1 MSDLS
6 VALDSVAFEEF
17 NSPEARALLNAID
30 DLRELQVGD
39 IVDLPQIIVVGD
51 QSAGKSSVL
60 EAISRV
66 RFPAKGDICTR
77 FATELRLRRAPETRI
92 AVSIE
97 SHGSG
102 SSYQFHRTSFDKD
115 ELPGIISEA
124 AERMGVQP
132 SSGKGFSRD
141 ILRVEVAGPSVYPL
155 TVVDLPGFFHAATS
169 DQSQEG
175 KKIARELAESYMQ
188 QPKSIILAVVSANQN
203 LANQIVIQEAR
214 KHDPNRERTLGII
227 TKPDLAPPNTLN
239 ASKCQQLIRGQES
252 MHKLKLGWH
261 LLRNRPEGKEDMG
274 ADERDAEEDR
284 FFQTSEWCSVLPSSR
299 GIVPLRKKLSKVLL
313 EHIKKTLP
321 NLTKEIE
328 AGLSTRQQ
336 ALDRLGKPR
345 LEPDD
350 LRAYLFEIADRFQ
363 RLTRDAIDGRYNDDF
378 FGDLYDSA
386 QPRKLRALLRKLTRA
401 FHATLVT
408 KGVDREIEWEDEDR
422 IPSNDHG
429 LDWISSG
436 EDAPEYLEP
445 YLRLFDGLPEPT
457 YVPETDLCEELEQL
471 AASNLGTEFPGLP
484 NGNLAFQLFKM
495 QAKPW
500 SGIAELY
507 LDQAVNLAESFV
519 EDLFIHIIGA
529 DKQTANAVL
538 TSCVV
543 DFFQGKRKLLKTKL
557 QEISQPYVAAYGP
570 PLDAEFHAA
579 LSSRI
584 VKREAGRVASLLEEV
599 FPTVFTDKAGKALTR
614 EQVEQA
620 IGDAEKNRV
629 REFGTEKVID
639 LAMTHFQVRY
649 LNDNA
654 MPITQFLTCIQ
665 ISLTTFAENVVN
677 LAVESCLISDLPTIM
692 TPSMVIR
699 MDEERL
705 KELVS
710 ESEDVRLERNALQQ
724 EVKILR
730 EGLKK
735 CQMAR
740 LHERTG

>member
-1 MSDLS
+1 MSDIGI
-6 VALDSVAFEEF
+6 ALDSVAFDEF

-66 RFPAKGDICTR
+66 RFPAKGDLCTR

-92 AVSIE
+92 AVRIDRDGSAS
-97 SHGSG
+97 SHH
-102 SSYQFHRTSFDKD
+102 FHRTSFDKD
-115 ELPGIISEA
+115 DLPGIINEA
-124 AERMGVQP
+124 AKHMGIQP
-132 SSGKGFSRD
+132 GNSANGLSRD
-141 ILRVEVAGPSVYPL
+141 ILRVEIADPSVYPL
-155 TVVDLPGFFHAATS
+155 TLVDLPGFFHAATS

-175 KKIARELAESYMQ
+175 KKIAMKLAESYMQ

-214 KHDPNRERTLGII
+214 KHDPERERTIGII
-227 TKPDLAPPNTLN
+227 TKPDLTLPNTPN
-239 ASKCQQLIRGQES
+239 AKKYQQLIRGQES

-261 LLRNRPEGKEDMG
+261 VLRNRPEGTEETD
-274 ADERDAEEDR
+274 ADERDAEEER
-284 FFQTSEWCSVLPSSR
+284 FFRTSEWCSVAPSSR
-299 GIVPLRKKLSKVLL
+299 GIVSLRKKLSKVLL

-321 NLTKEIE
+321 SLIKEIE
-328 AGLSTRQQ
+328 GGLSNRQQ
-336 ALDRLGKPR
+336 ALERLGKPR
-345 LEPDD
+345 LESDD
-350 LRAYLFEIADRFQ
+350 LRTYLIEIADRFQ
-363 RLTRDAIDGRYNDDF
+363 RLARDAIDGRYNDDF
-378 FGDLYDSA
+378 FDGPCNSA
-386 QPRKLRALLRKLTRA
+386 QPRKLRAELRKFTRA
-401 FHATLVT
+401 FHATLVS
-408 KGVDREIEWEDEDR
+408 KGVAREIEWDDEDR
-422 IPSNDHG
+422 FPFTDG
-429 LDWISSG
+429 FDWIRSG
-436 EDAPEYLEP
+436 DDAPEYLEP
-445 YLRLFDGLPEPT
+445 YLRLFGKFPDPAVIHEA
-457 YVPETDLCEELEQL
+457 DLCEELEQL

-484 NGNLAFQLFKM
+484 NGNLGFHLFKM

-500 SGIAELY
+500 GGIAEFY
-507 LDQAVNLAESFV
+507 LDQAATFAESFI

-538 TSCVV
+538 RLCVAE
-543 DFFQGKRKLLKTKL
+543 FFEDKRKLLESKR
-557 QEISQPYVAAYGP
+557 QEILLPYMAAYGP
-570 PLDAEFHAA
+570 PLDAEFHAT

-584 VKREAGRVASLLEEV
+584 IRREAGRIASLFEEV
-599 FPTVFTDKAGKALTR
+599 FPAVFTDKAGKALTR

-620 IGDAEKNRV
+620 IGNAEKNTTS
-629 REFGTEKVID
+629 EFGTEKVIE

-649 LNDNA
+649 ANCSATHQL
-654 MPITQFLTCIQ
+654 ILTCILQ
-665 ISLTTFAENVVN
+665 LSLRTFAENVVN

-705 KELVS
+705 KELAS
-710 ESEDVRLERNALQQ
+710 ESEDVQLERNVLQR

-735 CQMAR
+735 CRMAR
-740 LHERTG
+740 LHERAG